1 MIANKKIKIPKSLL
15 MSYASKYIEE
25 DAFYG
30 DVTFLPDREV
40 KAVIVAKE
48 NFVLSG
54 VELAEACFEVCG
66 AEVVI
71 KKRDGE
77 IVRSGEVIIA
87 VEGNSSDVLLAER
100 TALNAIQRMS
110 GIATATRKLVDMVK
124 DYGVKIAATRKT
136 TPGFR
141 IFEKLAVV
149 HGGGDPHRM
158 SLSDCVILKDNHLK
172 LFELEEAI
180 KAVKISFTKKV
191 EVEVNSVKDAVKA
204 ALAGADIVML
214 DNMSVEE
221 VKLAVSEVRKVSDAI
236 LEASGRIT
244 PDNVVDYAK
253 TGVDVISSGWITH
266 SSRAVDVSMRVVEV
280 EGKSEEGKSV

>member
-30 DVTFLPDREV
+30 DITFLPDREV

-48 NFVLSG
+48 SFVLSG

-66 AEVVI
+66 AKVVVE
-71 KKRDGE
+71 KRDGE
-77 IVRSGEVIIA
+77 IVKNGEVIIV
-87 VEGNSSDVLLAER
+87 VEGNSSDVFLAER

-141 IFEKLAVV
+141 VFEKLAVV

-180 KAVKISFTKKV
+180 KSVKISFTKKI

-221 VKLAVSEVRKVSDAI
+221 VKFAVSEVRKVSDAI

-280 EGKSEEGKSV
+280 EGKKGKSV

>member
-1 MIANKKIKIPKSLL
+1 VIANKKIKIPKSLL

-30 DVTFLPDREV
+30 DITFLPDREV

-48 NFVLSG
+48 SFVLSG

-66 AEVVI
+66 AKVVVE
-71 KKRDGE
+71 KRDGE
-77 IVRSGEVIIA
+77 IVKNGEVIIV
-87 VEGNSSDVLLAER
+87 VEGNSSDVFLAER

-141 IFEKLAVV
+141 VFEKLAVV

-180 KAVKISFTKKV
+180 KSVKISFTKKI

-221 VKLAVSEVRKVSDAI
+221 VKFAVSEVRKVSDAI

-280 EGKSEEGKSV
+280 EGKKGKSV

>member
-66 AEVVI
+66 ANVVVE
-71 KKRDGE
+71 KRDGE
-77 IVRSGEVIIA
+77 IVKNGEAIIA

-253 TGVDVISSGWITH
+253 TGVDVISSGWVTH

-280 EGKSEEGKSV
+280 EGKSV

>member
-1 MIANKKIKIPKSLL
+1 MIAKKIKIPKPLL

-30 DVTFLPDREV
+30 DITFLPDREV

-48 NFVLSG
+48 SFVLSG

-66 AEVVI
+66 AKVVVE
-71 KKRDGE
+71 KRDGE
-77 IVRSGEVIIA
+77 MVKNGEVIIA

-141 IFEKLAVV
+141 VFEKLAVV

-180 KAVKISFTKKV
+180 RAVKISFTKKV

-214 DNMSVEE
+214 DNMSVEK

-266 SSRAVDVSMRVVEV
+266 SSRAVDVSMKVIEV
-280 EGKSEEGKSV
+280 EGKSV